1 MSLRQCHQSVAA
13 RFVMRTEPVS
23 ARLWP
28 IENEAGQRVG
38 AVSGPDSTHSGPA
51 EPAATGFSRFCGSP
65 KYGAGFESLRR
76 DTVP

>member
-1 MSLRQCHQSVAA
+1 MHGTRLER
-13 RFVMRTEPVS
+13 PVQ
-23 ARLWP
+23 AGIRPIWP